1 VAEELLAAGLIIH
14 HTNTSLLLP
23 RRILQS
29 LLLPNLL
36 FVCSFCLIIFYCPP
50 YIWHSVLTEYKRQ

>member
-23 RRILQS
+23 QRILQS

-36 FVCSFCLIIFYCPP
+36 YVCSFCVIHILLP
-50 YIWHSVLTEYKRQ
+50 SVYLAFCFNRV